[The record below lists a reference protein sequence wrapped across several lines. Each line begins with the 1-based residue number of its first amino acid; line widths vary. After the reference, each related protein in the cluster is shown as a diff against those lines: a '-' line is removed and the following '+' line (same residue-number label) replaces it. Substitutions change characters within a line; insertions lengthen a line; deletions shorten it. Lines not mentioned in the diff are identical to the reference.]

1 MLALLLY
8 HSVHFNLSKLK
19 RLGRLVLTLTQTG
32 WRTAQSSLSCLKAMS
47 FDKFSWEDEFWDLSN
62 CLKKHNAKLVIIT
75 QGSKLGTTS
84 ICPVPT
90 FGTRMQRGHV
100 CRPKHGSD
108 YTNMT
113 SRSWQYYRISSRGLY
128 GQRNIFSAEVI
139 LEQSIIILLLT
150 SAGTGTSWNI
160 PKAHTSKWHW

>member
-1 MLALLLY
+1 MFALLLY

-19 RLGRLVLTLTQTG
+19 HWGRLVLTLTQTG
-32 WRTAQSSLSCLKAMS
+32 WRTDQSSLSCLKAKS
-47 FDKFSWEDEFWDLSN
+47 FDKFSWKDEFWDLSN
-62 CLKKHNAKLVIIT
+62 CLKKLNAKLVIIT
-75 QGSKLGTTS
+75 QGSKLDITS

-100 CRPKHGSD
+100 YRPKHHSD
-108 YTNMT
+108 CTNMT
-113 SRSWQYYRISSRGLY
+113 SRSWKYYKISSRGLY
-128 GQRNIFSAEVI
+128 RQRNIFSAEVI

-150 SAGTGTSWNI
+150 SAGTGTSWNV